1 MFRSKDYQPL
11 IWVLE
16 QLFKK
21 VNATKPQAS
30 RIESAEIFVVC
41 QGFLAPSKVDPKL
54 LDPRFV
60 FKEVDGGE
68 EVEQKISLTKI
79 QVISSI
85 CASHYRTFDIVN
97 YAFCVR
103 THQPWHKNLMPPLT
117 SKHYH
122 LSILLSIQ
130 LNCTF
135 QKCYVIN
142 CLHFCSYY
150 RNLPRQRVTLTMLAY
165 FTRPL
170 LLQISSLEKAIS
182 KFLDQQIN

>member
-68 EVEQKISLTKI
+68 EIEQKISLTKI
-79 QVISSI
+79 QVIALIS
-85 CASHYRTFDIVN
+85 
-97 YAFCVR
+97 
-103 THQPWHKNLMPPLT
+103 
-117 SKHYH
+117 
-122 LSILLSIQ
+122 LL
-130 LNCTF
+130 F
-135 QKCYVIN
+135 
-142 CLHFCSYY
+142 
-150 RNLPRQRVTLTMLAY
+150 
-165 FTRPL
+165 
-170 LLQISSLEKAIS
+170 SSL
-182 KFLDQQIN
+182 